1 MRVGDLVEEEWPMLA
16 TKATKS
22 LNGILLMICLVTL
35 PFFLSSIINR
45 TILAFGL
52 GLALGAA
59 VAAIFCSSSSITSSS
74 SLMSCSSSSF
84 RSFLA
89 LSAAVRT
96 EYSSRRSR
104 RGEIDVGGA
113 EERTD
118 CSRVAHPGSHDESRA
133 GIVENGKLAVESV
146 RRGRTAGRK

>member
-1 MRVGDLVEEEWPMLA
+1 VRVGDLVEKEWPMLA

-22 LNGILLMICLVTL
+22 LSGILLMICLVTL

-59 VAAIFCSSSSITSSS
+59 VAAISCSSSSITSSS
-74 SLMSCSSSSF
+74 SLMSFSSSSF

-96 EYSSRRSR
+96 EYSSRRLR
-104 RGEIDVGGA
+104 RGKIDVGGA
-113 EERTD
+113 EEITD
-118 CSRVAHPGSHDESRA
+118 CSRVAHPGSHDDSCA
-133 GIVENGKLAVESV
+133 DIVENSKGGV
-146 RRGRTAGRK
+146 GQAGGGQY